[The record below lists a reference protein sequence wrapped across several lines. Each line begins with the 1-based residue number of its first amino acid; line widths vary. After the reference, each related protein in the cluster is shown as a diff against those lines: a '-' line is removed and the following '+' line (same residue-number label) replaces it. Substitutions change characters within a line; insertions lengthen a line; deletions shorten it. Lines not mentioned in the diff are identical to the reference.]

1 MQRVSDR
8 RLLRARVKMGPG
20 NLRPRHRIARGFLS
34 VVAKSDFGKQRHINL
49 LAVLIVNHEPG
60 EFKLFALLDF
70 IGRTLTVDSGRHE
83 KEEGVRLPM
92 DWYPLDLRR

>member
-1 MQRVSDR
+1 
-8 RLLRARVKMGPG
+8 MGPG

-34 VVAKSDFGKQRHINL
+34 VVAKSDFGKQQHINL
-49 LAVLIVNHEPG
+49 LAALIVNHEPG
-60 EFKLFALLDF
+60 QLKLFALLDF

-92 DWYPLDLRR
+92 DWYPLDLRW